1 MPYIV
6 AIAGQKGGG
15 GKTTL
20 VAHLGVWAAYVGLR
34 TVLIDLDPQRSLAGW
49 WGDREADAPNLI
61 DATPEEVAAGALR
74 GLAADIVLIDT
85 PPAHDNEGRVMA
97 ALKAA
102 DLALIP
108 VRPSRLDLSA
118 IARTAGLAKAAGIP
132 TRYVISQAVARSGLA
147 GEAITVV
154 SEFGPIAGI
163 IHGRTLYA
171 SAMTD
176 GRTATEIE
184 PKGKAADEIKALW
197 KNVYEAVSSE
207 EKVHG

>member
-1 MPYIV
+1 
-6 AIAGQKGGG
+6 
-15 GKTTL
+15 
-20 VAHLGVWAAYVGLR
+20 LR
-34 TVLIDLDPQRSLAGW
+34 TILIDLDPQRSLAGW
-49 WGDREADAPNLI
+49 WGDREAEAPNLI

-74 GLAADIVLIDT
+74 QLPADIIFIDT
-85 PPAHDNEGRVMA
+85 PPAHDNEGRVIA

-118 IARTAGLAKAAGIP
+118 VARTAGLAKAACIP
-132 TRYVISQAVARSGLA
+132 ARYIISQAVTRSSLSA
-147 GEAITVV
+147 EAVTVV
-154 SEFGPIAGI
+154 SKFGPIAGI

-184 PKGKAADEIKALW
+184 PKGKAAEEIRTLW
-197 KNVYEAVSSE
+197 NNVFETVSSQ
-207 EKVHG
+207 EKANG